1 MQRKVLQIGYE
12 PERDRLTWDG
22 WDIHCGQGLDVL
34 LRIGSVAVHGRPSPL
49 STMTRDGICLG
60 IPVCRRWACGL
71 ERAWRADM
79 NCHYTDEQLKED
91 VERSIGI
98 RARDIDKIQFCGL
111 WHIRFRAFGTD
122 FYYYRADSDDTVHL
136 VESPW
141 QWE

>member
-1 MQRKVLQIGYE
+1 
-12 PERDRLTWDG
+12 
-22 WDIHCGQGLDVL
+22 
-34 LRIGSVAVHGRPSPL
+34 
-49 STMTRDGICLG
+49 
-60 IPVCRRWACGL
+60 
-71 ERAWRADM
+71 M

-136 VESPW
+136 VSRPGNGSKDGKSRPGLAGFFLFSVFLYCYKNRYIVK
-141 QWE
+141 

>member
-1 MQRKVLQIGYE
+1 
-12 PERDRLTWDG
+12 
-22 WDIHCGQGLDVL
+22 
-34 LRIGSVAVHGRPSPL
+34 
-49 STMTRDGICLG
+49 
-60 IPVCRRWACGL
+60 
-71 ERAWRADM
+71 M

-136 VESPW
+136 VESPCKGVKM
-141 QWE
+141 EKAGLDLAGFFLFSVFLYCYKNRYIVK